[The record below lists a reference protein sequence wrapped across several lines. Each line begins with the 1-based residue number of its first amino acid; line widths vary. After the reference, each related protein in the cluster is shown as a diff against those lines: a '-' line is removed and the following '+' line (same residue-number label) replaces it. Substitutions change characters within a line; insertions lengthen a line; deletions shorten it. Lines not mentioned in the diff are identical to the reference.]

1 MKKEKKLNLVCKY
14 CEHECHCL
22 DGGSCKDKECK
33 CEQCQHNPL
42 DEFHRTLGK
51 GFNETAT

>member
-1 MKKEKKLNLVCKY
+1 VKKEKKLNIVCKY

-22 DGGSCKDKECK
+22 GGGSCKDKECK